1 MCMFLAWLDPYV
13 QPRRSSSNLIVID
26 ETSQLDDADI
36 EDEGICTPVDSS
48 SGRSITPDPSFEPKS
63 LKSKSLKSKV
73 TGRPKYLHAKR
84 PRVNNE
90 AIEGAEMDFLKS
102 IGNHLVSRDSQ
113 REQKD
118 EERLFGELVAAQLR
132 KMPTQE
138 RLTTKMEINNLIFSR
153 LLKINSQDVNTVS
166 YVASRYPETA
176 SSSFMSE
183 LGNVEAVSTYSPG
196 YFLQQRRHEGL

>member
-1 MCMFLAWLDPYV
+1 MFLAWLDPYV

-26 ETSQLDDADI
+26 ETSQVDDADN
-36 EDEGICTPVDSS
+36 EDEGTCTPVDSS
-48 SGRSITPDPSFEPKS
+48 SGRSITPDPNFEP
-63 LKSKSLKSKV
+63 KSLKSKV

-90 AIEGAEMDFLKS
+90 AIEGAEIDFLKS

-118 EERLFGELVAAQLR
+118 EECLFGELIAAQLR

-153 LLKINSQDVNTVS
+153 LLKSNSQDVNTVS
-166 YVASRYPETA
+166 YVASRYPETT
-176 SSSFMSE
+176 SRSFMSE
-183 LGNVEAVSTYSPG
+183 LGNVEAVSTYPPG
-196 YFLQQRRHEGL
+196 YFFQQRRHEGL

>member
-1 MCMFLAWLDPYV
+1 MFLAWLDPYV

-48 SGRSITPDPSFEPKS
+48 SGRSITPDPSFEP
-63 LKSKSLKSKV
+63 KSLKSKV

>member
-1 MCMFLAWLDPYV
+1 MFLAWLDPYV

-26 ETSQLDDADI
+26 KTSELDDADN
-36 EDEGICTPVDSS
+36 EDEGTCTPVDSS
-48 SGRSITPDPSFEPKS
+48 SGRSITPDPGFEP
-63 LKSKSLKSKV
+63 KSLKSKV

-90 AIEGAEMDFLKS
+90 AIEGAEIDFLKS

-118 EERLFGELVAAQLR
+118 EECLFGELIAAQLR

-153 LLKINSQDVNTVS
+153 LLKSNSQDVNTVS
-166 YVASRYPETA
+166 YVASRYPETT
-176 SSSFMSE
+176 SRSFMSE
-183 LGNVEAVSTYSPG
+183 LGNVEAVSTYPPG
-196 YFLQQRRHEGL
+196 YFFQQRRHEGL